1 MALGR
6 WSHPAETIEFSVS
19 YAAEK
24 RMPFIGRKSEN
35 RPSGVPAV
43 ADADLAFGKARHLYA
58 VAVGETQRTLNP
70 VKTSTWPFGRISAR
84 RSSHRCTS
92 LIVGD
97 HQKCESYAM

>member
-6 WSHPAETIEFSVS
+6 WSPAETIEFSVS

-24 RMPFIGRKSEN
+24 GVPFIGCKSEN

-58 VAVGETQRTLNP
+58 VAVGET
-70 VKTSTWPFGRISAR
+70 AA
-84 RSSHRCTS
+84 SS
-92 LIVGD
+92 
-97 HQKCESYAM
+97 